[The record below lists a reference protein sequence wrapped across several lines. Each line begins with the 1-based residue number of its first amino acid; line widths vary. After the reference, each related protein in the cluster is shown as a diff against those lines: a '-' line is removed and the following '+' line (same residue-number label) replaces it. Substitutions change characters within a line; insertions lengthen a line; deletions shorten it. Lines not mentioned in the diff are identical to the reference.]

1 MEFQRALRPGIEG
14 QDIVYEAAGV
24 AGLITPWN
32 WPMNQVVLK
41 VGAALAAGCTM
52 VLKPSEIAPLSSVV
66 FAEMVHEAG
75 FPPGVF
81 NMVNGD
87 GVGVGSILSS
97 HPGIDVVSFTG
108 STRAGILISKA
119 LQIR

>member
-1 MEFQRALRPGIEG
+1 MRL
-14 QDIVYEAAGV
+14 
-24 AGLITPWN
+24 
-32 WPMNQVVLK
+32 
-41 VGAALAAGCTM
+41 
-52 VLKPSEIAPLSSVV
+52 V
-66 FAEMVHEAG
+66 FS
-75 FPPGVF
+75 PGVF

-119 LQIR
+119 AADTVKNVSLELGGKSPNLVLDDCDLERRFGQGLRSASITRASPAMQQRGCWFSVQSMMRPLKSRRPRQ